1 VMGGEVAA
9 AVLAMVKRES
19 LQTRGKDWS
28 EVEEAAYKAEIRAQY
43 EAQGHPYYATAR
55 LWDDGIIDPAQ
66 TRQVLGRALAVARNA
81 PTEQTRYGVF
91 RM

>member
-19 LQTRGKDWS
+19 LQARGKGWS
-28 EVEEAAYKAEIRAQY
+28 EAEEAAYKAEIRTQY
-43 EAQGHPYYATAR
+43 ETQGHPYYATAR
-55 LWDDGIIDPAQ
+55 LWDDGIIDPAR
-66 TRQVLGRALAVARNA
+66 TREVLGRALAVAMNA
-81 PTEQTRYGVF
+81 PTEQTHYGVF